1 MLIHVSLAKQ
11 PFSLVIK
18 TSYLSKYTEIF
29 EKWLDMCLG
38 VILYLNTKNTNGEI
52 KMSMHNK
59 IHRTIITSALV
70 VSSLL
75 LFGNTAIANESAKVP
90 VTLKNYKVAESDVAF
105 GGTVKLGASNKIVHL
120 PVKEF
125 DLNKQIVVR
134 MNQDTVY
141 SGAIV
146 DVSKG
151 ATITLPETDGRYLSL
166 MVVQNDHYVN
176 DVFIGA
182 GTYELKSD
190 IDSDFVNLAIRTEI
204 NLNDPEDIKKVIA
217 LQKKIKLDV
226 KGDKVFKQP
235 NYNMEQLVKLR
246 TELTNEALA
255 FGSLNNMQGARGT
268 VDEHLHLLGTAVG
281 WGLLPDV
288 NARYIGYVQEGGDGT
303 GCYTANYKVPPF
315 NDSGF
320 FSITMYD
327 AEGWMF
333 NERAILNKNNI
344 TFNKD
349 GSFDANF
356 GECGENAKNNL
367 PITKGWNFIMRV
379 YEPKLKQ
386 LDAYKLPTPVKVK

>member
-1 MLIHVSLAKQ
+1 MK
-11 PFSLVIK
+11 K
-18 TSYLSKYTEIF
+18 R
-29 EKWLDMCLG
+29 
-38 VILYLNTKNTNGEI
+38 EI
-52 KMSMHNK
+52 KMNIQHK
-59 IHRTIITSALV
+59 IHRATIVATVLV
-70 VSSLL
+70 LGSLT
-75 LFGNTAIANESAKVP
+75 FGNLAIADEPTKVP
-90 VTLKNYKVAESDVAF
+90 VTLKNYKIAESDVAF

-190 IDSDFVNLAIRTEI
+190 MASDFVSVSIRIEI

-246 TELTNEALA
+246 AELTNEALA
-255 FGSLNNMQGARGT
+255 FGSLNNMQGPRGK
-268 VDEHLHLLGTAVG
+268 VDEHMHLLGTAVG

-288 NARYIGYVQEGGDGT
+288 NARYIGYVQEGSDGT

-315 NDSGF
+315 NDPGF

-349 GSFDANF
+349 GSFDANL

-379 YEPKLKQ
+379 YEPKLNQ
-386 LDAYKLPTPVKVK
+386 LDAYKLATPVKVK